1 MPKIVIG
8 KPFAS
13 ASKAGSEPKPASA
26 AAARPNQKIKIGAR
40 RAVPAAGAQPASS
53 QPPTEQKKSEPA
65 NPITNRPSAT
75 AQVFNLARLSLQK
88 LNKRQKII
96 ALSCVGLV
104 AVLAALLLMPGSAE
118 PQIPQ
123 HREALELREGEARM
137 LHVQWRR
144 GAEPVELML
153 PPGEIVQAKLFHLQR
168 TRGVAHIL
176 VKAVREGDTTWR
188 VRFRDGST
196 RTFSTRVIK
205 PLDTPLQEAEAIEAA
220 RKNLEQAE
228 RFYRA
233 KQEDARNL
241 YQAVRRLEA
250 AVGAMRHVRLYFA
263 TDEFRKA
270 DALLAQTRQEWREFH
285 DRLEWELQVARQ
297 RGDDATAVR
306 TLKTLLM
313 IFMEDKHS
321 EEYQKYH
328 TLLEYVYR
336 EDNRKAQQTF

>member
-1 MPKIVIG
+1 MMPKIVIG
-8 KPFAS
+8 KGFSSRGTGGPS
-13 ASKAGSEPKPASA
+13 QD
-26 AAARPNQKIKIGAR
+26 RPQPKIKIGAS
-40 RAVPAAGAQPASS
+40 RAGPAAGAQRASS
-53 QPPTEQKKSEPA
+53 QPPTELQKKSDPA
-65 NPITNRPSAT
+65 NPPTNRPSAT
-75 AQVFNLARLSLQK
+75 ARVFRLARLSLQK
-88 LNKRQKII
+88 LDRRQKIV
-96 ALSCVGLV
+96 ALACLGLV
-104 AVLAALLLMPGSAE
+104 AVLAAFLLMPGRPAE
-118 PQIPQ
+118 PRTPQ
-123 HREALELREGEARM
+123 QVEALELREGEARM
-137 LHVQWRR
+137 LHVQWRS
-144 GAEPVELML
+144 GGEPVELTL
-153 PPGEIVQAKLFHLQR
+153 PPGEIVQARMFHLQK

-176 VKAVREGDTTWR
+176 VKAVREGDTTWH
-188 VRFRDGST
+188 VRFRNGST
-196 RTFSTRVIK
+196 RIFRTRVIR
-205 PLDTPLQEAEAIEAA
+205 PVETPLQEAEALEAA

-270 DALLAQTRQEWREFH
+270 DTLLAQARKEWREFH
-285 DRLEWELQVARQ
+285 DRLEWELQVAQQ

-313 IFMEDKHS
+313 IFMEDKQS

-336 EDNRKAQQTF
+336 EDHRKAQETF